1 MKFQNIK
8 LKRGVDVKIKMR
20 NNIVLFG
27 TIGIFFLIT
36 LVVLSVY
43 VSKNIVEKP
52 EEVENVSVFSTV
64 ELCTVTKM
72 AEPDESD
79 KPHYSNVS
87 FVAVGDNIVHSTVLS
102 DSRTLAEGTD
112 KEFNF
117 TPMFENVAPIIK
129 EADFAYINQEAP
141 IAGASRG
148 YSGYPMFNSPAQVV
162 YDLSEV
168 GFDIFNIAN
177 NHMLDKHT
185 AGYKSTVEFFK
196 QSGLTYIGGFEN
208 KEDYENIRIIEK
220 DGITIALLSYT
231 YGTNG
236 LVLDAKSDMVVPL
249 CDSYSNDEIDRQS
262 KKARE
267 LADVVIVSMHWG
279 NEHWNDNL
287 SPSWLQEEQMQI
299 LVNNNVDVII
309 GSHPHTLEPM
319 RWQERPD
326 GKKTLVMYSL
336 GNFLSGM
343 EYMRNHVGGIAGF
356 DIVKIGG
363 ETLIKNAS
371 FVPTLCHF
379 NSRVRE
385 FKIYKLAEYSEEL
398 LKKHGTQ
405 VRGTDT
411 RRDFDYL
418 VSLVKKTVPEEFLI
432 EDFYK

>member
-1 MKFQNIK
+1 MKRK
-8 LKRGVDVKIKMR
+8 TS
-20 NNIVLFG
+20 NNLVLFG
-27 TIGIFFLIT
+27 TIGVFLLIT
-36 LVVLSVY
+36 LAVLSVY
-43 VSKNIVEKP
+43 VSKNMVKK
-52 EEVENVSVFSTV
+52 EEVPFENVSVFRTV
-64 ELCTVTKM
+64 ELAAATKM
-72 AEPDESD
+72 ASPSESER
-79 KPHYSNVS
+79 PEYSSVS

-102 DSRTLAEGTD
+102 DSKTLAEGTD

-117 TPMFENVAPIIK
+117 TPMFDNVAPIIK

-168 GFDIFNIAN
+168 GFDIFNVAN

-196 QSGLTYIGGFEN
+196 ESGFTYIGGFEN
-208 KEDYENIRIIEK
+208 KEDYENIRVIEK

-287 SPSWLQEEQMQI
+287 SPSWLQKEQMQI

-309 GSHPHTLEPM
+309 GTHPHTLEPM
-319 RWQERPD
+319 MWADRPD

-356 DIVKIGG
+356 DIVKLGG
-363 ETLIKNAS
+363 ETMIKNAS
-371 FVPTLCHF
+371 FIPTLCHF
-379 NSRVRE
+379 NNRVRE
-385 FKIYKLAEYSEEL
+385 FKIYKLSEYSEEL
-398 LKKHGTQ
+398 LRKHGTQ

-418 VSLVKKTVPEEFLI
+418 VSLVKQTIPEEFLV